1 MVKVL
6 ENLICLSDSELLNS
20 LRILG
25 FTILDLLALFN
36 IPNQYHLA
44 KFQFVVMNLVFT
56 IFNLHV
62 IYLYL
67 KIFFSITTVFSFI
80 FSTL

>member
-44 KFQFVVMNLVFT
+44 KFQF
-56 IFNLHV
+56 IGV
-62 IYLYL
+62 I
-67 KIFFSITTVFSFI
+67 
-80 FSTL
+80 